1 MSGVPQLVGKLLL
14 LIFTCHRDSKLV
26 QNPFCLASQISCRT
40 LPAQDGGEE
49 EAFLSASV
57 LCDVAEPFEEF
68 RGLYRLLLAQ
78 PSGQLVEPGVCDCC
92 SELSLDQRVEGVGQ
106 LIKRWA
112 VESLLS
118 WGWGEVPLVLRLC

>member
-78 PSGQLVEPGVCDCC
+78 PTGQLVGPDLFDCR
-92 SELSLDQRVEGVGQ
+92 SEVSLAQRAGDVGQPVNRGAVECLLSLGC
-106 LIKRWA
+106 A
-112 VESLLS
+112 
-118 WGWGEVPLVLRLC
+118 